1 MKQSKSNR
9 NRCAINRNHL
19 IWLVREPG
27 FEPGTYRLGGGRSI
41 QLSYKRTAK
50 VEHTASLLG
59 YALNGVTRR
68 ILPDRSAAWPA
79 YPSVRHALA

>member
-1 MKQSKSNR
+1 MR
-9 NRCAINRNHL
+9 RGRM
-19 IWLVREPG
+19 VREPG

-41 QLSYKRTAK
+41 QLSYKRTAG
-50 VEHTASLLG
+50 VEHTALLLG